1 MIVVVVVLLHNLH
14 CLSPH
19 YDECCCCYCYYFS
32 DVDVVRDGID
42 DGDVGL
48 TTTMKLMAVAV
59 VAVVAVVAADG
70 YYYPLRK
77 YFGSVPMTMKMMLP
91 LPLQCRWWWPTPWM
105 RRRMVERPVG
115 IGTRRGSWRGR
126 DGLLTSLVRSFFGWA
141 RREDVDMMN

>member
-48 TTTMKLMAVAV
+48 TTTMKLMA